1 MIIGRMRQSAIH
13 LCVALAVALAAQ
25 TAFAQS
31 RSERGV
37 YDRLAQYGITPD
49 QVVELNIYPRRD
61 NNDRTQGAEAWVR
74 VEQCPQGWVVMT
86 VGRTGHVTY
95 AYTRDGCSIPGLDE
109 A

>member
-1 MIIGRMRQSAIH
+1 MINGRISQCFTH
-13 LCVALAVALAAQ
+13 LIVALTVALAAH

-37 YDRLAQYGITPD
+37 YERLAQYGITPD
-49 QVVELNIYPRRD
+49 QVTELNIYPRRD
-61 NNDRTQGAEAWVR
+61 NNDRAQGAEAWVR

>member
-1 MIIGRMRQSAIH
+1 MITGRIGRLVAGLCLGSA
-13 LCVALAVALAAQ
+13 LALAAQ
-25 TAFAQS
+25 TADAQS

-61 NNDRTQGAEAWVR
+61 NNDRVQGAEAWVR
-74 VEQCPQGWVVMT
+74 VEPCPQGWVVMT
-86 VGRTGHVTY
+86 VGRTGTVTY

>member
-1 MIIGRMRQSAIH
+1 MISGRTGRLIASFCMAI
-13 LCVALAVALAAQ
+13 AVALTAQAAS
-25 TAFAQS
+25 AQS

-61 NNDRTQGAEAWVR
+61 GNDRVQRSEAWVR

-86 VGRTGHVTY
+86 VGRTGVVTY

>member
-1 MIIGRMRQSAIH
+1 MIIGRIGRSFAH
-13 LCVALAVALAAQ
+13 LCIVLAVALAVQ

-37 YDRLAQYGITPD
+37 YERLAQYGITPD

-61 NNDRTQGAEAWVR
+61 NNDRVQGAEAWVR

-86 VGRTGHVTY
+86 LGRTGHATY
-95 AYTRDGCSIPGLDE
+95 AYTRDGCAIPGVDE